1 MDETGFQIGVRKN
14 QLVITKRRRAR
25 YLGIPTN
32 RESATAIE
40 AISTSGQYTPA
51 FLILSGLVHLARW
64 YKVPELYDD
73 TAICVSAT
81 GYSNDQLSLEWIEYF
96 HQHLKNKARGAKR
109 LLLLD
114 GYGSHHTREFIR
126 FCDNNGII
134 PFGLPPHTTHYL
146 QPLDVVVF
154 QPLKHY
160 HAKAVDIV
168 VREGCTNITKLEFL
182 SFIQEVRRQAFK
194 TETILSAFKKTG
206 IQPFNPRVVL
216 DRIAERAVTPEPA
229 PYAGSS
235 PFGTP

>member
-1 MDETGFQIGVRKN
+1 M
-14 QLVITKRRRAR
+14 
-25 YLGIPTN
+25 GIPTN

-64 YKVPELYDD
+64 YKVKELHDD
-73 TAICVSAT
+73 TAIYVSTT
-81 GYSNDQLSLEWIEYF
+81 GYSNDQLSLEWIEHF
-96 HQHLKNKARGAKR
+96 HQHSKNKARGANR

-160 HAKAVDIV
+160 HAKALDIV

-182 SFIQEVRRQAFK
+182 DFIQEVRRQAFK
-194 TETILSAFKKTG
+194 TETILST
-206 IQPFNPRVVL
+206 
-216 DRIAERAVTPEPA
+216 
-229 PYAGSS
+229 
-235 PFGTP
+235 